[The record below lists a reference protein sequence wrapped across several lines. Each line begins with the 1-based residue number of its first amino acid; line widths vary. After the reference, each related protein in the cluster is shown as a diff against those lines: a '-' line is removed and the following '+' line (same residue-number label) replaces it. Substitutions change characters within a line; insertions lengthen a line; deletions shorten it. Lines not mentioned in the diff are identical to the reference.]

1 MDKTS
6 GGAQPDQRRQLL
18 GLRER
23 KKRETAECIYR
34 TALKLFR
41 ELNGWYKV
49 FHREKDQA
57 S

>member
-1 MDKTS
+1 
-6 GGAQPDQRRQLL
+6 L

-23 KKRETAECIYR
+23 KKQETAERIYR
-34 TALKLFR
+34 TAFKLFR
-41 ELNGWYKV
+41 ELNGWYKE